1 MASELTRLRKS
12 RGGFRAIVTVKIS
25 EAEKLLDKFEFRNEA
40 EVQALRDFLIEKFT
54 AIKDLDKQILDLI
67 TEDAEEEAI
76 YNEVDTATDYTLKIN
91 KVLHTIDHIL
101 LRQSDVKDD
110 RSDASSFTRSSLR

>member
-67 TEDAEEEAI
+67 T
-76 YNEVDTATDYTLKIN
+76 
-91 KVLHTIDHIL
+91 
-101 LRQSDVKDD
+101 
-110 RSDASSFTRSSLR
+110 